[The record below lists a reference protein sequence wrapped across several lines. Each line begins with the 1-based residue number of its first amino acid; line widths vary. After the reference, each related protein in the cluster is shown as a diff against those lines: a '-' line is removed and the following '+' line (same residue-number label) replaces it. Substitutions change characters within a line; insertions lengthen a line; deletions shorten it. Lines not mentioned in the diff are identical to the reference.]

1 MHLFSFSAVIALPP
15 TTKSLLV
22 TDVVVAVAVAIDVPV
37 AVDVDAND
45 TNVAV
50 VDGILSAK
58 RSWDKNTRVE
68 EVLNSSATAFPLRFV
83 PTGERA
89 WLPCG
94 FAFKNL
100 MVLKR

>member
-22 TDVVVAVAVAIDVPV
+22 TDVVVAVAVAIDVTV
-37 AVDVDAND
+37 AVDVVAND
-45 TNVAV
+45 TDVAV

-68 EVLNSSATAFPLRFV
+68 EVLNSSATAFSLRFV

>member
-22 TDVVVAVAVAIDVPV
+22 TDVVVAVAVAIDVTV
-37 AVDVDAND
+37 AVDVVAND
-45 TNVAV
+45 TDVAV

-100 MVLKR
+100 MMLKR

>member
-1 MHLFSFSAVIALPP
+1 MD
-15 TTKSLLV
+15 V
-22 TDVVVAVAVAIDVPV
+22 TV

-45 TNVAV
+45 IDVAV
-50 VDGILSAK
+50 VEGIFSAK
-58 RSWDKNTRVE
+58 RSNTRVE

-83 PTGERA
+83 PTGKRA

-100 MVLKR
+100 MVLFYKVHWLTTRCQEKT

>member
-1 MHLFSFSAVIALPP
+1 MIALPP

-22 TDVVVAVAVAIDVPV
+22 TDVVVAVAVAIDVTV
-37 AVDVDAND
+37 AVDVVAND
-45 TNVAV
+45 TDVAV
-50 VDGILSAK
+50 VEGILSAK
-58 RSWDKNTRVE
+58 RSWDKNTQVE

>member
-1 MHLFSFSAVIALPP
+1 MHLFSFSAVITLPP

-22 TDVVVAVAVAIDVPV
+22 THVVVAVAVAIDVTV
-37 AVDVDAND
+37 AVDVVAND
-45 TNVAV
+45 TDVAV

>member
-22 TDVVVAVAVAIDVPV
+22 TDVVVAVAVAIDVTV

-45 TNVAV
+45 TDVAV

-83 PTGERA
+83 PTGKRA

>member
-22 TDVVVAVAVAIDVPV
+22 ADVVVAVAVAIDVTV
-37 AVDVDAND
+37 AVDVVAND
-45 TNVAV
+45 TDVAV

>member
-22 TDVVVAVAVAIDVPV
+22 TDVVVAVAVAIDVTV
-37 AVDVDAND
+37 AVDIVAND
-45 TNVAV
+45 TDVAV

-89 WLPCG
+89 
-94 FAFKNL
+94 
-100 MVLKR
+100 

>member
-22 TDVVVAVAVAIDVPV
+22 TDVVVAVAVAIDVTV

-45 TNVAV
+45 TDVAV

-68 EVLNSSATAFPLRFV
+68 EVLNSSAS
-83 PTGERA
+83 
-89 WLPCG
+89 
-94 FAFKNL
+94 
-100 MVLKR
+100 

>member
-22 TDVVVAVAVAIDVPV
+22 TDVVVAVAVAIDVTV
-37 AVDVDAND
+37 AVDVVAND
-45 TNVAV
+45 IDVAV
-50 VDGILSAK
+50 VEGIFSAK

>member
-1 MHLFSFSAVIALPP
+1 MIALPP

-22 TDVVVAVAVAIDVPV
+22 TDVVVAVAVAIDVTV
-37 AVDVDAND
+37 AVDIVAND
-45 TNVAV
+45 TDVAV

>member
-22 TDVVVAVAVAIDVPV
+22 TDVVVAVAVAIDVTV
-37 AVDVDAND
+37 AVDVVAND
-45 TNVAV
+45 TDVAV

-58 RSWDKNTRVE
+58 RSWDKNTQVE

>member
-22 TDVVVAVAVAIDVPV
+22 TDVVVAVAVAIDV

-45 TNVAV
+45 TDVAV

-83 PTGERA
+83 PTGKRA